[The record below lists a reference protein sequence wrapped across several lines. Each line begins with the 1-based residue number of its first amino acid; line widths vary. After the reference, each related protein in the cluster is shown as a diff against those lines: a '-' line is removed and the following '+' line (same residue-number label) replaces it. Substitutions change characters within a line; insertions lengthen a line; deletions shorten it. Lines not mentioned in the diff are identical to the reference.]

1 MYALWCLIVETT
13 DMFLIKVAPDSIN
26 KEHSTMLRQSL
37 FQLQYAIY
45 NYSEQER
52 QPVVLQ

>member
-1 MYALWCLIVETT
+1 
-13 DMFLIKVAPDSIN
+13 MFLIKVAPDSIN

-45 NYSEQER
+45 NFNYSEQER